1 MTRGVDEGDRA
12 LVALQLG
19 EDLVGADVLGDAARL
34 ALADV
39 GLADR
44 VQQAR
49 LAVVDVTHDGD
60 DRGPELEVV
69 VVARVLAVGEV
80 EAVEQLAVLL
90 LRADDLDDVVHLAAE
105 QLEDLVGDRLGGG
118 DHLTEVEQHL
128 HQRRRVGADL
138 VGEVGQRRATGELDR
153 LARAL
158 RQADAADRGGLHGV
172 VLLALLPLRL
182 ATLAGRPAGTAERTR
197 GTAAAAAACAA
208 TTGTTAAT
216 GTAAETAAARGH
228 RRRHHRDHRHR
239 DGSRRHRDDHPDRRG
254 RPPGPPGRRHRDRH
268 DHPRHRDR
276 GRPRRR
282 TGGHH
287 ARVRARRH
295 VAGRRRARTALT
307 GPRTTGPRTTRTG
320 VAAALGRGGLATLRG
335 HRPAGA
341 DRAGARPGAA
351 GRRSRRR
358 RGCCRP
364 AACAGPAWGP
374 AGAAGRW
381 PCRRRRRAGPGRSAD
396 ARADPDGRRPGPC
409 ADCPGRDCGRALR
422 APVAL
427 VVLAQR
433 TGICAGRSATG
444 AWAAA
449 GTSATA
455 GACGAGGCLR
465 RRLLRPGGGAG
476 PGARTR
482 AGRTGRG
489 RPGPLGPGRR
499 PGRERAAAPP
509 RAPAGRG
516 GGALARRGLAA
527 GTGTAAA
534 GTARGTVVGV
544 HRPWTPAACARR
556 GPRRWRRGTSRTP
569 RGPATC

>member
-1 MTRGVDEGDRA
+1 MARGVDEGDRA
-12 LVALQLG
+12 LVALELG

-49 LAVVDVTHDGD
+49 LAVVDVTHDRD
-60 DRGPELEVV
+60 DRRPELEVV

-118 DHLTEVEQHL
+118 DHLAEVEQHL

-138 VGEVGQRRATGELDR
+138 VGEVGERRTTGELDR

-197 GTAAAAAACAA
+197 GTAAAAAAAA
-208 TTGTTAAT
+208 AATGTTAT
-216 GTAAETAAARGH
+216 GTAAEAAARG
-228 RRRHHRDHRHR
+228 
-239 DGSRRHRDDHPDRRG
+239 GTAAATG
-254 RPPGPPGRRHRDRH
+254 TTATGTEAAATGTPPGPPGRRRDRRDGHRDRRDH
-268 DHPRHRDR
+268 RHHRDPDGQPPDGRASCPGWAAAACCRATAGADRPDRAADRRAADHPD
-276 GRPRRR
+276 GRCRR
-282 TGGHH
+282 
-287 ARVRARRH
+287 
-295 VAGRRRARTALT
+295 
-307 GPRTTGPRTTRTG
+307 
-320 VAAALGRGGLATLRG
+320 LGRGGLATLRR

-341 DRAGARPGAA
+341 DRAGVRPGAA

-381 PCRRRRRAGPGRSAD
+381 PCRRRRRLDRAGCGR
-396 ARADPDGRRPGPC
+396 RADPDGRRRGAC
-409 ADCPGRDCGRALR
+409 VACRADVGRALR
-422 APVAL
+422 RRPL
-427 VVLAQR
+427 VVLAGA
-433 TGICAGRSATG
+433 GICAGRSVTG
-444 AWAAA
+444 AWARPGPPPRPGPAGPRVPAA
-449 GTSATA
+449 
-455 GACGAGGCLR
+455 
-465 RRLLRPGGGAG
+465 RLLRPGGGAG

-482 AGRTGRG
+482 AGRTGRAGRG
-489 RPGPLGPGRR
+489 RP
-499 PGRERAAAPP
+499 
-509 RAPAGRG
+509 PAGRG
-516 GGALARRGLAA
+516 AGSGGSACRRRGRRRTGGGALTRRGLAA

-534 GTARGTVVGV
+534 GTARGTVVGCR
-544 HRPWTPAACARR
+544 RPWTPAACARR
-556 GPRRWRRGTSRTP
+556 GPRRWRTGTSRTP
-569 RGPATC
+569 RGPAIC